1 MLWHPFQTQRA
12 QYIYDTASNE
22 ILEVPPAV
30 VRHLA
35 GSTVEED
42 DIVTAVEEG
51 RKTGYFRTGPVEV
64 RCFSEEKI
72 RADLARLME
81 EGPAHMILNVTER
94 CNLRCGYCSF
104 SGSYEDNRAHGS
116 REMTQ
121 EVLEQA
127 VRWYF
132 SHPGRTSASIAFYGG
147 EPLGSLA
154 LLRRAVDLARSLSPV
169 PVQFRLTTNG
179 TLLTPKTCDFL
190 VDNDFRLML
199 SLDGPESVHDRY
211 RIFPG
216 GRGSFAPLME
226 GMRYLQG
233 RFPDYYRRC
242 VSYNC
247 VVASPARLLDI
258 RDFAQ
263 SLPEFFQGHRLTLNR
278 VNSYPSCLPDS
289 LTGKDD
295 QRLQAERGVL
305 YQEFRRAVIE
315 ERMNPHDLASQMF
328 LNTFADFHQRVMVAM
343 SVPAASHGQ
352 CVPGLIKCHVDTVG
366 SLHMC
371 ERVGE
376 ERPIGNV
383 KEGFDTKAI
392 EGFLSAYDIFLR
404 EACSRCWAVRLCH
417 KCYVQF
423 RKKDGFSSSR
433 LDEFCEGE
441 RRRLDWLISEY
452 ASIREANVKA
462 FAWCRDLVD

>member
-1 MLWHPFQTQRA
+1 MPGFVLQRA
-12 QYIYDTASNE
+12 Q
-22 ILEVPPAV
+22 PPASC
-30 VRHLA
+30 RHLQCIGTHPVIRKCCQGHQRIPA
-35 GSTVEED
+35 LGDGHNELFHRVD
-42 DIVTAVEEG
+42 DASGDEFAK
-51 RKTGYFRTGPVEV
+51 RPRTID
-64 RCFSEEKI
+64 I
-72 RADLARLME
+72 R
-81 EGPAHMILNVTER
+81 
-94 CNLRCGYCSF
+94 LRQ
-104 SGSYEDNRAHGS
+104 RAEI
-116 REMTQ
+116 R
-121 EVLEQA
+121 
-127 VRWYF
+127 
-132 SHPGRTSASIAFYGG
+132 
-147 EPLGSLA
+147 LA
-154 LLRRAVDLARSLSPV
+154 LTA
-169 PVQFRLTTNG
+169 
-179 TLLTPKTCDFL
+179 
-190 VDNDFRLML
+190 
-199 SLDGPESVHDRY
+199 PEHDRRVATAY
-211 RIFPG
+211 EKQIEQKASSTP
-216 GRGSFAPLME
+216 
-226 GMRYLQG
+226 
-233 RFPDYYRRC
+233 
-242 VSYNC
+242 VS
-247 VVASPARLLDI
+247 
-258 RDFAQ
+258 
-263 SLPEFFQGHRLTLNR
+263 
-278 VNSYPSCLPDS
+278 
-289 LTGKDD
+289 
-295 QRLQAERGVL
+295 
-305 YQEFRRAVIE
+305 IE